1 MFNLGGLT
9 TASMF
14 IFLLTLIV
22 LVGST
27 AFYLHWS
34 IRKRLDVSQRK
45 IDQVGEVLSDMVNA
59 YQLPTSSSSI
69 FCNNVFDEEDEEDE
83 EDEDEDEEEDE
94 EESEDKKEVVEEEEK
109 KEILFELEQVNNKVE
124 VKNKTD
130 EDDSTSVIQLKNN
143 TVAFM
148 RDQVV
153 ELKLVESPAEA
164 KKLKKNELQTLLDHH
179 SMGIHSID

>member
-59 YQLPTSSSSI
+59 YQLPTTSSSI
-69 FCNNVFDEEDEEDE
+69 FCNNAFDEL
-83 EDEDEDEEEDE
+83 EEEDE
-94 EESEDKKEVVEEEEK
+94 EEEEDEDEVVEEK
-109 KEILFELEQVNNKVE
+109 KEILFELEQVNNKVEE